1 MLRQRAIRPNCK
13 RAILA
18 KHQQVMA
25 PEGTNQGGM
34 LHKAP
39 LIKQH
44 APSYATHTSCITAHV
59 PTMGSLH
66 RCTRKP
72 HELHGSPANC
82 GPTHIRT
89 SAISTP
95 PANFSH
101 TRAPSPSIT
110 HTLHETCG
118 QHMCASPIGVP
129 SKPFKG
135 QGCGSKNPA
144 ELGYQQWHGKTQCTL
159 ST

>member
-1 MLRQRAIRPNCK
+1 MVHCEHVSFCPIWGSRHLILGLIFFQNPAISPLDLEYVLRQRAIHPNCK

-110 HTLHETCG
+110 HTLHET
-118 QHMCASPIGVP
+118 
-129 SKPFKG
+129 
-135 QGCGSKNPA
+135 
-144 ELGYQQWHGKTQCTL
+144 
-159 ST
+159 